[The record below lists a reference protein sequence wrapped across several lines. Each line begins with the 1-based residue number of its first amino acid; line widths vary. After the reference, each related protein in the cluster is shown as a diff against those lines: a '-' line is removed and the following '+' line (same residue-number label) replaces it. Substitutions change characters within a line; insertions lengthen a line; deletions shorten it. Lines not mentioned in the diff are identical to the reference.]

1 MKWHESKFWRA
12 VAVISL
18 FLLGGILLQ
27 LGGAGQ
33 TVGAADAPGASA
45 RLSDLRDVGL
55 VPWDLARGTFVS
67 ASDQADRIVVWDLG
81 PDWQSSITFKVV
93 KSKVYRAGS

>member
-12 VAVISL
+12 VTVVAL

-27 LGGAGQ
+27 MGGVGQSVDAADVAAGGA
-33 TVGAADAPGASA
+33 
-45 RLSDLRDVGL
+45 RLTELREIGL

-67 ASDQADRIVVWDLG
+67 ASDQSDKIVVWDLG

-93 KSKVYRAGS
+93 KSKVHRAGM